1 MTLEFVKEYELK
13 FESYKWYLKIEISD
27 EGLRNG
33 LNVTVD
39 ILWNTD
45 DYTKGTCTHE
55 NKVLSC
61 MRVKSQ
67 GQQNNELIYLSF
79 EKKYGSITWK
89 DKSSGKEKIPLD
101 VELSN
106 IASYYLKFENSKW
119 AFKIDAK
126 CSKHILPADSLIIV
140 DISYSS
146 SGKTTANCEKIV

>member
-1 MTLEFVKEYELK
+1 MVF
-13 FESYKWYLKIEISD
+13 KIEISD

-33 LNVTVD
+33 LNVTVN
-39 ILWNTD
+39 ILWNAN
-45 DYTKGTCTHE
+45 DYTQGICTHE

-67 GQQNNELIYLSF
+67 GQQDKELIYLSF

-89 DKSSGKEKIPLD
+89 DKSSGKAKNPFD

-106 IASYYLKFENSKW
+106 IVSYYLKFENSKG

-126 CSKHILPADSLIIV
+126 CSKHIIPADSLIIIDV
-140 DISYSS
+140 S
-146 SGKTTANCEKIV
+146 